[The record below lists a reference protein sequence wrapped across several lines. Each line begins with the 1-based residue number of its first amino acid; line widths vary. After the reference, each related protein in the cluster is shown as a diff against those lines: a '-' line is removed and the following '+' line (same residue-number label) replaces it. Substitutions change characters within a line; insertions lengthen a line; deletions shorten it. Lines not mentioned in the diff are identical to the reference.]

1 MLLIKRQQKLI
12 FHHNFCKSHWSVES
26 NFFFLICYP
35 YQINWRQAILDG
47 VLSPHRILNLKL
59 IQNERF
65 KMDLSLRQHKPAEF
79 APHGQARWFSR
90 RCCRVGHAS
99 GTLPPPRHAARAARG
114 SGTSSSGRKQLSK
127 RFLHGET
134 PGAIYKGNNLHV
146 RGSNITF
153 KVHLVFHKGSA
164 IPEVLTSELSNQQ
177 PARSRV
183 FVCYAPH
190 PVWPGP
196 RVSGAARNSHCSTPP
211 FLL

>member
-79 APHGQARWFSR
+79 APHRQARWFSH
-90 RCCRVGHAS
+90 CCRVGHAS
-99 GTLPPPRHAARAARG
+99 GTLPPPPHAARAGAQKPLPPGG
-114 SGTSSSGRKQLSK
+114 SSFQSTSSTGRPLEQSTRVTICML
-127 RFLHGET
+127 GE
-134 PGAIYKGNNLHV
+134 V
-146 RGSNITF
+146 
-153 KVHLVFHKGSA
+153 
-164 IPEVLTSELSNQQ
+164 TS
-177 PARSRV
+177 
-183 FVCYAPH
+183 
-190 PVWPGP
+190 
-196 RVSGAARNSHCSTPP
+196 
-211 FLL
+211 LLKFT

>member
-79 APHGQARWFSR
+79 APHDR
-90 RCCRVGHAS
+90 RGGLATAAEWDMPPGHCLPL
-99 GTLPPPRHAARAARG
+99 GTKHGPHGAQKPLPPGG
-114 SGTSSSGRKQLSK
+114 SSFQSTSSTGRPLEQSTRVTICML
-127 RFLHGET
+127 GE
-134 PGAIYKGNNLHV
+134 V
-146 RGSNITF
+146 
-153 KVHLVFHKGSA
+153 
-164 IPEVLTSELSNQQ
+164 TS
-177 PARSRV
+177 
-183 FVCYAPH
+183 
-190 PVWPGP
+190 
-196 RVSGAARNSHCSTPP
+196 
-211 FLL
+211 LLKFT